1 MRTNEDARLFR
12 CAQCGSWGIHPRN
25 IQDLSNIQPMCSQ
38 CCALAIDTVARL
50 TAMQGGAPSEA
61 QTAARSARW
70 DTNNARYT
78 QPVDN

>member
-1 MRTNEDARLFR
+1 MNHDQDRLARCILCGAWTLIPKR
-12 CAQCGSWGIHPRN
+12 IAAVANLYALCTQCAKGLDSL
-25 IQDLSNIQPMCSQ
+25 D
-38 CCALAIDTVARL
+38 RL

-78 QPVDN
+78 QPVNN